1 MNLLL
6 KTNDGRNRIPDF
18 TIFVVWSASYV
29 LVASLRRGGSFPSS
43 GFYGQLAGCYS
54 HDFSVIR
61 PANEFSFKEMRTW
74 GQFKISFCCLS
85 VRCKSGEMG
94 GRESPRFT
102 NGGEL
107 LCRPSRYSKLLDR
120 VAFRIPSNIDDGAPL

>member
-1 MNLLL
+1 M
-6 KTNDGRNRIPDF
+6 PDF

-43 GFYGQLAGCYS
+43 GFYGQLAGYYS
-54 HDFSVIR
+54 HDFSVIH

-85 VRCKSGEMG
+85 VRCKSGKMG
-94 GRESPRFT
+94 VGRVQDSPMVESFSADLPDIASYWTESHLEFHQT
-102 NGGEL
+102 STTEL
-107 LCRPSRYSKLLDR
+107 PCESMWSI
-120 VAFRIPSNIDDGAPL
+120 FR